1 MYARDLM
8 VWLHRRLGDGSGL
21 GQAVRRFE
29 SLRGYG
35 RLPKGRE
42 NAGVRLTSEQI
53 ASAVLGFAHPAPGF
67 AGHASLI
74 LGDLR
79 PVGGEAG
86 SFNGARSLLEAI
98 ASLVGGED
106 QSSELVRVNLT
117 LERDFRGEEYGA
129 TVYFRQSGQRR
140 VASFVSKLAAS
151 LLVPGA
157 ERNYDHER
165 LRKQTAIQRSLSPEF
180 FRDLSREVSISR
192 QLDRPFKTDWT
203 EYETEEEKAEFYR
216 RLGARK
222 GSSFLNLR
230 VDAQVTWPKEPTAI
244 SFGGH
249 QLILFPKTEDHSH
262 SVSVDLAHENLTA
275 EDARSLINRM
285 LSVMSWCDD
294 QPASLHEGWSGNPVP
309 VPVRRQDLAFVTTH
323 HWAFERTLPEN
334 EKLLMRLA
342 YYRDGLNAR
351 SVGLASH
358 AVLSF
363 FRAFETKHHKKDKYK
378 DKEMS
383 KNWIRFAYSQVKSS
397 IPDYILQ
404 KFEEDVSSSDGD
416 VGAYIY
422 VKCRVATAHA
432 ASDAPSDPDGADESR
447 RLLTASEVMQALAR
461 FFISQEFQ
469 FSSSYVSDASE

>member
-21 GQAVRRFE
+21 DQAVRRFE

-86 SFNGARSLLEAI
+86 SFKGARSLREAI
-98 ASLVGGED
+98 ASLADDED
-106 QSSELVRVNLT
+106 RSSELVRVNLT
-117 LERDFRGEEYGA
+117 LEQDFRGEEYGA
-129 TVYFRQSGQRR
+129 TVYFRQNGQRR

-157 ERNYDHER
+157 EQDYDHEQ

-192 QLDRPFKTDWT
+192 QLDRPLKTDWT

-216 RLGARK
+216 RLGARR

-230 VDAQVTWPKEPTAI
+230 VDAQVTWPEEPTTV

-249 QLILFPKTEDHSH
+249 QLVLFPKTGDHSH
-262 SVSVDLAHENLTA
+262 SVSIDLAHENLTA
-275 EDARSLINRM
+275 DDARSLINRM

-309 VPVRRQDLAFVTTH
+309 VPVRRKDLAFVTTH
-323 HWAFERTLPEN
+323 YWLFERTLPEN

-363 FRAFETKHHKKDKYK
+363 FRAFEKKRHSKKSEDKK
-378 DKEMS
+378 MTIE
-383 KNWIRFAYSQVKSS
+383 WIGLAYSQVKYS
-397 IPDYILQ
+397 IPDYILE
-404 KFEEDVSSSDGD
+404 KFDEDVANDGGD

-432 ASDAPSDPDGADESR
+432 AIDAPSDPDGAEESR
-447 RLLTASEVMQALAR
+447 RLLTASKVMQALAR
-461 FFISQEFQ
+461 FFIKQEFQ
-469 FSSSYVSDASE
+469 FSSSYFSDAAE